1 VLNNLKTVALLALLS
16 GIFMGIGLLLGG
28 FGGLMV
34 GLMFALIMNGAA
46 YWFSDRITLMAT
58 GAREVSPSEA
68 PELHRIVE
76 EVAAQAGL
84 PKPRV
89 AIVRADQPN
98 AFATG
103 RDPKHAVVAVTT
115 GILNVLDERELRAV
129 LGHEMAHIKNRDVLI
144 STIAAIIAAA
154 ISFVAWMLQWSLFWG
169 GFGYGWGGH
178 RRDNAMGWLYLLAI
192 VATVILA
199 PIAATIIRLAI
210 SRAREFEADATG
222 ARITGAPLSLAN
234 ALQKLESYAQ
244 ARPMN
249 VNPALSHL
257 YIVNP
262 LRGRAAQDW
271 MVSLF
276 QTHPPIS
283 KRVER
288 LYQLAR
294 RMGVYA

>member
-1 VLNNLKTVALLALLS
+1 VLNHLKTVALLALL
-16 GIFMGIGLLLGG
+16 GAIFMGIGVLLGG
-28 FGGLMV
+28 FHGLIV
-34 GLMFALIMNGAA
+34 GLIMALLMNGVA
-46 YWFSDRITLMAT
+46 YWFSDRIALMAM

-68 PELHRIVE
+68 PELHRLVE

-89 AIVRADQPN
+89 AIVQAEQPN

-115 GILNVLDERELRAV
+115 GILRLLDERELRAV
-129 LGHEMAHIKNRDVLI
+129 LGHELAHVKNRDVLI
-144 STIAAIIAAA
+144 GTIAAVIAAA
-154 ISFVAWMLQWSLFWG
+154 ISFVAWMLQWTLLWG
-169 GFGYGWGGH
+169 GYGWGGS
-178 RRDNAMGWLYLLAI
+178 RRDNATGWLYLLAML
-192 VATVILA
+192 ATVILA
-199 PIAATIIRLAI
+199 PIAATIVRLAI
-210 SRAREFEADATG
+210 SRTREYEADASG
-222 ARITGAPLSLAN
+222 ARITGAPISLAN
-234 ALQKLESYAQ
+234 ALQKLEAYAQ

-262 LRGRAAQDW
+262 LRGRAREDW
-271 MVSLF
+271 LVSLF

-288 LYQLAR
+288 LYELAR